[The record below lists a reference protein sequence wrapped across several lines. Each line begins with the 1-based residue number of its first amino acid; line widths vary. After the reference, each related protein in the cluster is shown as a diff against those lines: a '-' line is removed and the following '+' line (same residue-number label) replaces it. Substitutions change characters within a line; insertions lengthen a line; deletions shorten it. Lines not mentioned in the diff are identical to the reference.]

1 MYFSLQ
7 EIFSFIGIVTLLVML
22 PGANTVL
29 VMQSVGISGR
39 RTAFYNL
46 AGIASALYCHAL
58 LSALGLSLMIV
69 GSAELFGLI
78 KHLGAGYIIYL
89 GLNSLYA
96 AYRLQPAADDD
107 AATEA
112 TAAAA
117 VAEHGVAS
125 FAKGFI
131 ANILNPK
138 VAIFFL
144 AFFPQFLHS
153 DAPVFAQSMF
163 LTVVY
168 SCVQV
173 CWYSLLILALDRFRG
188 FLADAKVKRR
198 LGAVTGVLLVGL
210 GLRIV
215 VQK

>member
-1 MYFSLQ
+1 MPFSLQ
-7 EIFSFIGIVTLLVML
+7 EILSFIGIVTLLVML

-58 LSALGLSLMIV
+58 LSALGLSLVIV

-89 GLNSLYA
+89 GMNSLYA
-96 AYRLQPAADDD
+96 AYRPQPSADPSPGET
-107 AATEA
+107 AAT
-112 TAAAA
+112 
-117 VAEHGVAS
+117 VGAEHGAAS

-144 AFFPQFLHS
+144 AFFPQFLHNG
-153 DAPVFAQSMF
+153 APVFTQTMF

-173 CWYSLLILALDRFRG
+173 CWYSLLILALDRFRA

-198 LGAVTGVLLVGL
+198 LGAVTGLLLVGL
-210 GLRIV
+210 GVKIV